1 MVGLVDVKLSCSE
14 LGDIY
19 MALSILVDLLGK
31 HDLSKTR
38 DRIAKIYEKCR
49 EEADP

>member
-1 MVGLVDVKLSCSE
+1 MVRVVDVKLSCSE

-19 MALSILVDLLGK
+19 MALVIVVDLLGK
-31 HDLSKTR
+31 DLSKTR
-38 DRIAKIYEKCR
+38 DRIAEIYEKCR